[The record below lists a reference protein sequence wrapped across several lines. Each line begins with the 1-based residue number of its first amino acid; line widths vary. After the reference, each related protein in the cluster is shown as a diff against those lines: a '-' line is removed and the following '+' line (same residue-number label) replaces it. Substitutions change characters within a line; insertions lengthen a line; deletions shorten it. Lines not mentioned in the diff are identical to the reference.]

1 MADTML
7 DNNSINN
14 NNLEKKGFLY
24 LKEFSKGIIKEN
36 PSLILL
42 LGLCPTL
49 AVTSKVSNAIGMG
62 LSATFVLICSNFLI
76 SLLKNFIPDKIRIPS
91 YIIIIASFVTIVDML
106 MNAFLPVLAKSL
118 GIFIPLIVVN
128 CIILGRAEVFANK
141 NSPIISVLDGLG
153 MGIGFTL
160 ALILIAF
167 VREVL
172 ATVGLDF
179 SEYGGSFLS
188 FFTNDPEKP
197 YILINGIEV
206 YSGAKIFTLPAG
218 ALFVFGIILA
228 IINAIKNY
236 ISNLKIKEKQF
247 KE

>member
-1 MADTML
+1 MGDTTILNNL
-7 DNNSINN
+7 DNKENKNSI
-14 NNLEKKGFLY
+14 Y

-62 LSATFVLICSNFLI
+62 LSATFVLICSNLLI
-76 SLLKNFIPDKIRIPS
+76 SILKDFIPDKIRIPS
-91 YIIIIASFVTIVDML
+91 YIVIIASFVTIVDML

-128 CIILGRAEVFANK
+128 CIILGRAEAFANK
-141 NSPIISVLDGLG
+141 NKPAISVLDGLG

-167 VREVL
+167 IRESLVTL
-172 ATVGLDF
+172 GIDF
-179 SEYGGSFLS
+179 SDYGGGFFS
-188 FFTNDPEKP
+188 FFTEDPEKP
-197 YILINGIEV
+197 FLRINGVEI

-218 ALFVFGIILA
+218 ALFVFGVILA
-228 IINAIKNY
+228 IINAVKNY
-236 ISNLKIKEKQF
+236 FNKVRLKRESKGD
-247 KE
+247 